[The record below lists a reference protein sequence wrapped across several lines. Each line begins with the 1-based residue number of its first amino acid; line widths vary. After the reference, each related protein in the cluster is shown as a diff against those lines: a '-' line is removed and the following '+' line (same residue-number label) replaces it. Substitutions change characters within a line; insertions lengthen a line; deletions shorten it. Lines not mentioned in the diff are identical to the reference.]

1 MSITINL
8 APELEQGARRIAD
21 LQKRVEDFIR
31 SQVELEQWRER
42 RYSPEARALASEAMA
57 RAEQWRAQGVTRD
70 EAFRRLREAHA
81 EIVKHL

>member
-1 MSITINL
+1 MISEFGL
-8 APELEQGARRIAD
+8 AA
-21 LQKRVEDFIR
+21 
-31 SQVELEQWRER
+31 WRER
-42 RYSPEARALASEAMA
+42 RYSPEARELVSEAMA